1 MVRSRLQMIKTAEI
15 SDILSTYEKYGWQLR
30 RVLLTKEL
38 KESIDGTDLFGKME
52 LFDSDIDAAWFSR
65 PPTGKSV
72 AWEIRHLSALP
83 YALLEQIDE
92 SSSDSEEK
100 LRAVE
105 LRLHDAVSRRRS
117 A

>member
-1 MVRSRLQMIKTAEI
+1 MIKATDISEI
-15 SDILSTYEKYGWQLR
+15 LATYEKYGWQLR

-38 KESIDGTDLFGKME
+38 KATLTEDPFGE
-52 LFDSDIDAAWFSR
+52 TEVFDSDIDAAWFSR

>member
-1 MVRSRLQMIKTAEI
+1 MVRSRLQMIKAAEI

-38 KESIDGTDLFGKME
+38 KESLDVADLFGEME
-52 LFDSDIDAAWFSR
+52 LLDSDIDAAWFSR
-65 PPTGKSV
+65 PPTGMSV
-72 AWEIRHLSALP
+72 AWEIRHLSELP

-92 SSSDSEEK
+92 NTDDVEEK
-100 LRAVE
+100 LHAVE
-105 LRLHDAVSRRRS
+105 SRLRDAVLRRRS